1 MATLLPINNNENNNN
16 TTKTF
21 VDVNKQTLLVHEYKE
36 NNGYIRREITRA
48 QLLKEAKAVANT
60 TSFNWNHSLNKD
72 MKGTVSPTTNTT
84 LPASPIPSL
93 RKHLSVEASHLLVST
108 IGTDIGI
115 RARDI
120 RKLDPIFTSSNDA
133 NILVRYGAII
143 INLECGKDT
152 SLRALILRNRC
163 YLVVDNGF
171 DSILSTIT
179 EKLNQEKNNIA
190 NNNNNNDNNANN
202 NNTINDEKKV
212 ESTQRDKL
220 LSTIELVDNN
230 DNYNENTS
238 TPYEFLCIETFLMT
252 CTNQLRLQSDSL
264 TKKIS
269 KLLKVMKTNMGKIM
283 EIQQKIF
290 MYNEEIQHLM
300 NHADA
305 TASAL
310 KDVLDSD
317 EDMAYMYLTKL
328 YKNPQLFENEN
339 IKAQHEE
346 VEMVLEFYLYEVR
359 GILRQVK
366 ALKERLTNASQ
377 YIAFN
382 LNMTRNR
389 LQRMELLIASISLI
403 ISCLAV
409 VAGIFGMNLYPLTE
423 TPSYLSAAE
432 EINNNNNNNNNIIDK
447 NGTTVVGQGN
457 NESAFTFWTV
467 IISMLVIFLFGIPL
481 SSFILWKHVFFTSSS
496 SHKSL
501 RI

>member
-1 MATLLPINNNENNNN
+1 MATLLPINNENNTT

-190 NNNNNNDNNANN
+190 NNNNNNNNANN

-366 ALKERLTNASQ
+366 ALRERLTNASQ

-423 TPSYLSAAE
+423 TPSYLSA
-432 EINNNNNNNNNIIDK
+432 D
-447 NGTTVVGQGN
+447 N
-457 NESAFTFWTV
+457 NESTFTFWTV